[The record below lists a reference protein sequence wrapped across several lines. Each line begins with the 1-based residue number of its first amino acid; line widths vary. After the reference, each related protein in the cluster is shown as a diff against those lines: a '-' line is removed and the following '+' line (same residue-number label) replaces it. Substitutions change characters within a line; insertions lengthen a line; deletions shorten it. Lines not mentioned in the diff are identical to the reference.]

1 MIKEPIF
8 ELQAELCKAIANPR
22 RLELINALRGGE
34 KRVNEL
40 VAIVGIPKAN
50 VSQHLS
56 FLRHKGLVEARKE
69 GVSIYYSLADPRI
82 LEACSIMKEVLVG
95 QMKRSSKLFKKV
107 SGRAF
112 FYR

>member
-1 MIKEPIF
+1 
-8 ELQAELCKAIANPR
+8 ELCKAIANPR
-22 RLELINALRGGE
+22 RLELINALREGE